1 MTALSQSSLNAAL
14 IEWAMFFRQKKYY
27 SVIVQNPLK
36 LFGLSFFSIG
46 KLFKLM
52 TLILSVLSNT
62 PRGMSYR
69 IGNRILAIEAWDLLT
84 ASL

>member
-14 IEWAMFFRQKKYY
+14 IEWAMFFKQKTSS

-69 IGNRILAIEAWDLLT
+69 IGNRIFAIEAWDLLT
-84 ASL
+84 AIL

>member
-1 MTALSQSSLNAAL
+1 MGNVFQTENILQRDRAES
-14 IEWAMFFRQKKYY
+14 
-27 SVIVQNPLK
+27 LK

-84 ASL
+84 AIL